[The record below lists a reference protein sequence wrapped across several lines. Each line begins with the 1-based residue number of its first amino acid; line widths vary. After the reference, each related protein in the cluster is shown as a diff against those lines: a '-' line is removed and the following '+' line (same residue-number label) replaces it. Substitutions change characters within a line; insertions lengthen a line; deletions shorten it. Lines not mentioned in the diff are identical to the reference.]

1 MERLPLQDF
10 LPGRL
15 IVGIVNPDD
24 VFLNKKAVFVSY
36 QIKPMKCNQLPKFP

>member
-24 VFLNKKAVFVSY
+24 VFLNKKSCLCFLSDQTDEMQSVA
-36 QIKPMKCNQLPKFP
+36 